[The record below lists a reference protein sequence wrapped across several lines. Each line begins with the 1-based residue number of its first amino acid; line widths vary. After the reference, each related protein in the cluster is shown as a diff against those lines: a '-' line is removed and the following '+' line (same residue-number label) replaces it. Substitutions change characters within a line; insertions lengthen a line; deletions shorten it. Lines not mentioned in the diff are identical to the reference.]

1 MKDLSLHILD
11 IVHNS
16 VSAKATFIQIEI
28 IESRDENLYQLTITD
43 NGRGISPELLSKVTD
58 PFVTSRKTR
67 KVGMGLSLLK
77 QNAERAGGNLE
88 VMSEVGTGTT
98 VTCLFQH
105 NHLDRPAIGDISGT
119 VVQLLASF
127 PSIHFQYKHQTP
139 GKQYIFDSDE
149 VYSALAG
156 VSVNEPS
163 IRKYLTEM
171 IDENLDR
178 IGIER

>member
-16 VSAKATFIQIEI
+16 ISAKATFIQIEI
-28 IESRDENLYQLTITD
+28 NENRDENLYQLMITD
-43 NGRGISPELLSKVTD
+43 NGKGISPEILPTVTD

-88 VMSEVGTGTT
+88 VKSVVGEGTA
-98 VTCLFQH
+98 VTCHFQH

-119 VVQLLASF
+119 IVQLLASF
-127 PSIHFQYKHQTP
+127 PAIHFQYDHQTP
-139 GKQYIFDSDE
+139 GKEYIFDSDE
-149 VYSALAG
+149 IYSALGEVTA
-156 VSVNEPS
+156 NEPS
-163 IRKYLTEM
+163 IRKFLIEM
-171 IDENLDR
+171 IDENLDG
-178 IGIER
+178 IGIGR